1 MPLQSLTECFTGR
14 QHKIFKQSWKGK
26 QNCATWPYNIPR
38 DTRATKHITDSTLS
52 LLSEEHTSRLN
63 YQPHVK
69 HISGLSLSAYPF
81 LQWPVTRIEILAY
94 FPIAAAKESDVMM
107 LSTWKEE
114 YLLSIISFTFI
125 LPFNLKCACC
135 PGQIPFKIFPAWNGL
150 VYLTAP
156 ALEF

>member
-1 MPLQSLTECFTGR
+1 MLLD
-14 QHKIFKQSWKGK
+14 HIIYW
-26 QNCATWPYNIPR
+26 
-38 DTRATKHITDSTLS
+38 DTRAMKHITVSTLS
-52 LLSEEHTSRLN
+52 LLSEEHTSRWN

-69 HISGLSLSAYPF
+69 HTSGLSLSAYPF

-94 FPIAAAKESDVMM
+94 FPIAAAKASDVMM
-107 LSTWKEE
+107 LSTWKEA

-125 LPFNLKCACC
+125 LSFNLKCACC

-156 ALEF
+156 TLEFWRGKEAPSLFPCFLSPLFLPSGRLLK